1 MVFASVSSHTRRRL
15 QEALDEMNEIVKL
28 LGTIQIGR
36 RLLFKPI
43 LASNAEVSS
52 IRSRGYLKL
61 RLQLFRGGFMFECVQ
76 TSKRMTQDVLA
87 YGGR

>member
-1 MVFASVSSHTRRRL
+1 MVFASASSHTRRRL
-15 QEALDEMNEIVKL
+15 QEALDEMDEIVKL
-28 LGTIQIGR
+28 LGSIQIGR

-43 LASNAEVSS
+43 LATNAEVSPIKS
-52 IRSRGYLKL
+52 MRYLKL
-61 RLQLFRGGFMFECVQ
+61 ISQLFRGGFMFECVQ